1 MNFTDRVQAAVAAI
15 TGKTTAVIDSAEHQA
30 LLGTIGTLTGD
41 KQAAI
46 NERDTAISERDIA
59 LAALEGLA
67 DTVPVEEASAAVETP
82 MPELAAEVAAEEP
95 AEENVMEYDSAA

>member
-15 TGKTTAVIDSAEHQA
+15 TGKTTAVIDSTEHQA

-67 DTVPVEEASAAVETP
+67 ATQAWPAD
-82 MPELAAEVAAEEP
+82 AAEVEEPVVVVEPADEPVVEVEAAAE
-95 AEENVMEYDSAA
+95 

>member
-1 MNFTDRVQAAVAAI
+1 MNFTDRVQNAVAAI
-15 TGKTTAVIDSAEHQA
+15 TGKTTAVIDSTEHQA

-67 DTVPVEEASAAVETP
+67 DTAPVE
-82 MPELAAEVAAEEP
+82 EEP
-95 AEENVMEYDSAA
+95 AEVETTLPEPTAEMAAVQAPAEEAEEAAAE

>member
-67 DTVPVEEASAAVETP
+67 GHRGRGGRAGGCGDCCA
-82 MPELAAEVAAEEP
+82 
-95 AEENVMEYDSAA
+95 

>member
-67 DTVPVEEASAAVETP
+67 DTVPVEEAPAAVETVL
-82 MPELAAEVAAEEP
+82 PEPAAEVAAEEP
-95 AEENVMEYDSAA
+95 EVEVEAATE

>member
-30 LLGTIGTLTGD
+30 LLGTIGTLTGE

-67 DTVPVEEASAAVETP
+67 ATQACPCKKLPVFVPPPVPEPTAEEAPADDPVVEV
-82 MPELAAEVAAEEP
+82 EAAAE
-95 AEENVMEYDSAA
+95 

>member
-15 TGKTTAVIDSAEHQA
+15 TGKTTAVIDSTEHQA

-67 DTVPVEEASAAVETP
+67 DTAAVP
-82 MPELAAEVAAEEP
+82 ADAAEVEEP
-95 AEENVMEYDSAA
+95 VVVVEPADEPEVEVEAATE